1 MTEEFDIME
10 AFQHIRQQLHDTHQ
24 PRNLGSIAE
33 ALQTPSL
40 VHDNFNFT
48 VPPDLDWRPVHRPE
62 DWQIVYRE
70 NIAQA
75 ASYVSETLDDLE
87 DEEENDDDDN
97 DEELLD
103 PMDCMAWAY
112 MPEEIQKEIRSRFY
126 NCTPAVHQIL
136 LTIPS
141 EHQRGG
147 TSVTAATVEI
157 RRDNHTHTTQLL
169 LCNEVIAWYTSASI
183 YVDDKYHPI
192 FFVYDYAKLGRFF
205 LGAAQVLWNALG
217 YPVCIESERYI
228 WDDETSPWETES
240 DAELRDYI
248 HNRIKQFGQLSGN
261 FGMFKKKV
269 RNARRR
275 RNLY

>member
-10 AFQHIRQQLHDTHQ
+10 AFQRIRQQLHDTRQ
-24 PRNLGSIAE
+24 PRNIGSIVE
-33 ALQTPSL
+33 ALQPTTFQL
-40 VHDNFNFT
+40 NHDGMT
-48 VPPDLDWRPVHRPE
+48 VPPLPTDLDWTAIRRPPDRYWTELESNLDE
-62 DWQIVYRE
+62 D
-70 NIAQA
+70 
-75 ASYVSETLDDLE
+75 
-87 DEEENDDDDN
+87 DDDDN

-103 PMDCMAWAY
+103 LMDCMAWAY

-157 RRDNHTHTTQLL
+157 RRDNHTNTTQLL
-169 LCNEVIAWYTSASI
+169 LCNEVIAWYTSTSI

-228 WDDETSPWETES
+228 WDDETTPWETAN
-240 DAELRDYI
+240 DAELQDYQ

-261 FGMFKKKV
+261 FGVFKKKV

>member
-10 AFQHIRQQLHDTHQ
+10 AFQHIRQQLHDTRQ

-33 ALQTPSL
+33 ALQAPSL

-48 VPPDLDWRPVHRPE
+48 VPPLPSDLDWTAIR
-62 DWQIVYRE
+62 RE
-70 NIAQA
+70 PDRYWA
-75 ASYVSETLDDLE
+75 EPDE
-87 DEEENDDDDN
+87 DEDEDSEDDDIHI
-97 DEELLD
+97 
-103 PMDCMAWAY
+103 MDCMAWAY

-126 NCTPAVHQIL
+126 NGIPALHQII
-136 LTIPS
+136 LTIPDENQVNS
-141 EHQRGG
+141 M
-147 TSVTAATVEI
+147 SVTAATVVI
-157 RRDNHTHTTQLL
+157 RRDNHTVQLL
-169 LCNEVIAWYTSASI
+169 LGNEVIAWYISAS
-183 YVDDKYHPI
+183 VVVEDKYHPI
-192 FFVYDYAKLGRFF
+192 FFVYDYGKLGRFF

-228 WDDETSPWETES
+228 WDDETMPWETES
-240 DAELRDYI
+240 DAELRDYV

-261 FGMFKKKV
+261 FGVFKKKV

>member
-1 MTEEFDIME
+1 
-10 AFQHIRQQLHDTHQ
+10 
-24 PRNLGSIAE
+24 
-33 ALQTPSL
+33 
-40 VHDNFNFT
+40 
-48 VPPDLDWRPVHRPE
+48 
-62 DWQIVYRE
+62 
-70 NIAQA
+70 
-75 ASYVSETLDDLE
+75 
-87 DEEENDDDDN
+87 
-97 DEELLD
+97 
-103 PMDCMAWAY
+103 MDCMAWAY
-112 MPEEIQKEIRSRFY
+112 MPEEIQREIRARFY

-136 LTIPS
+136 LTIPD
-141 EHQRGG
+141 ENQRGG

-228 WDDETSPWETES
+228 WDDETAPWETES
-240 DAELRDYI
+240 DAELRDYV

-261 FGMFKKKV
+261 SGWLKPKI

-275 RNLY
+275 RNLL